1 MGGNDT
7 LNNLQF
13 LNNLYSQSFYFIIC
27 LNSFFVIDAEKRL
40 RGSVQ

>member
-13 LNNLYSQSFYFIIC
+13 LNNLYSQSFYFIIR
-27 LNSFFVIDAEKRL
+27 LNSFFVVDAEKPL